1 VSLVVICFSN
11 DVRSQRAEQFKNVQ
25 DLALNC
31 STRIGC
37 VIQPFQSLQA
47 PIHDKLRHVRVVH
60 ATEPVL
66 KTGKVVQGAENNAG
80 KRRIAKGWVDQVQD
94 NVSPKFVGLRTI

>member
-1 VSLVVICFSN
+1 VVICFIS

-25 DLALNC
+25 DLAINFA
-31 STRIGC
+31 TRVGC

-47 PIHDKLRHVRVVH
+47 PNHDKLRHARIVH

-66 KTGKVVQGAENNAG
+66 KTGKVVQGAKNNAG

-94 NVSPKFVGLRTI
+94 NVSPKFLGLRTI